1 MAFMLCTGL
10 HDFLAL
16 AVFDPAFT
24 VWSSNVGKLSYTI
37 GIPPCNFSAVDR
49 SEPEWERESSYALLI
64 LYWTTCTGHTII
76 FQLWRRFFV
85 RSTTKNRRLQ
95 IITREESHWDKIRIS
110 AQFWVRKPKKFKYF
124 FDFAFSN
131 NDFDAKLQIRA
142 FVSFHQNWKFLMKLD
157 FFQFCLV
164 CFLVE

>member
-16 AVFDPAFT
+16 AVFT

-76 FQLWRRFFV
+76 SFSSYDADFLCAAPQKIEDS
-85 RSTTKNRRLQ
+85 RSSRGKNHIGAKCEFLLNF
-95 IITREESHWDKIRIS
+95 ESEP
-110 AQFWVRKPKKFKYF
+110 PKN
-124 FDFAFSN
+124 SN
-131 NDFDAKLQIRA
+131 NDFGAKIQIRA

>member
-49 SEPEWERESSYALLI
+49 SEPEWERESSYSY
-64 LYWTTCTGHTII
+64 LYCTG
-76 FQLWRRFFV
+76 QLVLVTPSFSSYDADFLCAAPQKIEDS
-85 RSTTKNRRLQ
+85 RSSRGKNHIGAKCEFLLNF
-95 IITREESHWDKIRIS
+95 ESEP
-110 AQFWVRKPKKFKYF
+110 PKN
-124 FDFAFSN
+124 SN
-131 NDFDAKLQIRA
+131 NDFGAKIQIRA
-142 FVSFHQNWKFLMKLD
+142 FVSFHQNWWSWT
-157 FFQFCLV
+157 FFNFVQCAF
-164 CFLVE
+164 

>member
-49 SEPEWERESSYALLI
+49 SEPEWERKSSYALLI
-64 LYWTTCTGHTII
+64 LYWTTFTGHTII

-95 IITREESHWDKIRIS
+95 IITREESHWGKMWIS
-110 AQFWVRKPKKFKYF
+110 AQFWVRTPKKFKQRF
-124 FDFAFSN
+124 WRENSNSCFCKFSSKLKIFDEIGLLSFLLFSRVRM
-131 NDFDAKLQIRA
+131 IY
-142 FVSFHQNWKFLMKLD
+142 
-157 FFQFCLV
+157 
-164 CFLVE
+164 